1 MGVVL
6 AAATFVAFAHVAPVF
21 TSEARIVAQVMAL
34 RSLGAVA
41 IVVRAKLRLIDDI
54 VIAMIVQRPVGYRRR
69 RHLRGLGVVQVE
81 EPRDNLCRVQFADGL

>member
-41 IVVRAKLRLIDDI
+41 IVVRAKRLIDDI